1 MTTIVIDKK
10 RKIVAS
16 DSRWSLSR
24 GDLIFYV
31 DDTGFDKIA
40 DRFQASI
47 VCCGDGKLIEAW
59 RDWFL
64 RPAINTALLPP
75 TERMEN
81 DQCLSIS
88 INMVS
93 KPDCRILFSRGWT
106 LNYENEGMFSGSG
119 AVHAKD
125 CFSVNRCAKTAVHS
139 ASLKDPATGGETK
152 YVEIETNRHNLSA
165 SKGTLAHAHEE
176 LLKRGMVM
184 NTRTNNVTPISKL
197 PPDISG
203 TVSAISNGDVSLSA
217 PTGLPHAPWSDA
229 EKLELRKAM
238 EQLAESEKCANAED

>member
-10 RKIVAS
+10 RKVIAS

-24 GDLIFYV
+24 DDLIFYV

-64 RPAINTALLPP
+64 RPTINTALLPP
-75 TERMEN
+75 TERIEN
-81 DQCLSIS
+81 GQCLSIV

-93 KPDCRILFSRGWT
+93 KPDCGILFSRGWT

-125 CFSVNRCAKTAVHS
+125 CFSINRCAKTAVHS

-152 YVEIETNRHNLSA
+152 YVELETNRHNLSA
-165 SKGTLAHAHEE
+165 LKGTLAHAHEE

-184 NTRTNNVTPISKL
+184 DTRTNNVIPISNLK
-197 PPDISG
+197 PDISE
-203 TVSAISNGDVSLSA
+203 TISAIGNGDVSLSA
-217 PTGLPHAPWSDA
+217 PTGVPHAPWTDA
-229 EKLELRKAM
+229 EKSELLKAV
-238 EQLAESEKCANAED
+238 EKLAERERCANTED